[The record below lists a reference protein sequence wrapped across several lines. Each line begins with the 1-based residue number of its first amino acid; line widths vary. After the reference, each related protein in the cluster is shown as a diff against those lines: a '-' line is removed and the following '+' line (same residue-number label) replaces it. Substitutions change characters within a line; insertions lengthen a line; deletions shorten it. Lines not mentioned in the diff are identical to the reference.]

1 MQVNTFIK
9 LKFVL
14 HHFHIPLRLTAH
26 ASQTLQTS
34 ARDSSFI
41 KPQVV
46 YRQILQIPDSVMLF
60 LKSDQFAEYP
70 LTGVKQS
77 NRRWFDLDLVCRI
90 QGKVIPDLH
99 PIGGKNKACFSVY

>member
-1 MQVNTFIK
+1 
-9 LKFVL
+9 
-14 HHFHIPLRLTAH
+14 
-26 ASQTLQTS
+26 
-34 ARDSSFI
+34 
-41 KPQVV
+41 
-46 YRQILQIPDSVMLF
+46 MLF

-77 NRRWFDLDLVCRI
+77 NRRWFDLDLVCRR